1 MKKPAK
7 EELLADLLSSATWA
21 EIAAK
26 YGYSDPRFLRRLP
39 VSTACPSAG
48 SFSNPRGRRLSA

>member
-7 EELLADLLSSATWA
+7 EELLAYLLSSATWA

-26 YGYSDPRFLRRLP
+26 YGYSDPRFLRRL
-39 VSTACPSAG
+39 VITSTTIVTT
-48 SFSNPRGRRLSA
+48 